1 MPFIGI
7 TELMRRKK
15 AREEAAAQPECQK
28 LIQPINRMEVG
39 WGYKNKAYSRYME
52 RTWGKPYKHYG
63 ADYWGE
69 NTIWSCGSGVVY
81 DAGYD
86 STFGNIVIVKYPNCL
101 NHVTGKVQNL
111 VVSYRHL
118 ARINVR
124 KGQKVTK
131 DTRIGIMGH
140 TGKFAG
146 GKGHLHLQVH
156 TDWDHPNWETGIYST
171 NMLRWCSYDSTINPA
186 DVLYTKRSAPD
197 CQSVRTAS
205 GYDYTEGSPSS
216 EWTFPI
222 I

>member
-1 MPFIGI
+1 M
-7 TELMRRKK
+7 
-15 AREEAAAQPECQK
+15 
-28 LIQPINRMEVG
+28 
-39 WGYKNKAYSRYME
+39 
-52 RTWGKPYKHYG
+52 
-63 ADYWGE
+63 
-69 NTIWSCGSGVVY
+69 
-81 DAGYD
+81 
-86 STFGNIVIVKYPNCL
+86 
-101 NHVTGKVQNL
+101 
-111 VVSYRHL
+111 VSYRHL

-146 GKGHLHLQVH
+146 SKSHLHLQVH

-216 EWTFPI
+216 EWTFPMI
-222 I
+222 